1 LVVPDILAN
10 AGGVT
15 VSYFEWVQNRNG
27 FYWTLDEV
35 HERLL
40 RMMRKEFNDVYSLM
54 LEQGISMRTAGYA
67 HALNRLGD
75 AISAQGTQSFFS
87 AVPS

>member
-1 LVVPDILAN
+1 
-10 AGGVT
+10 
-15 VSYFEWVQNRNG
+15 
-27 FYWTLDEV
+27 
-35 HERLL
+35 
-40 RMMRKEFNDVYSLM
+40 
-54 LEQGISMRTAGYA
+54 MRTAGYA